1 MALPGLGLAVSLEPE
16 SQPSTI
22 HELEEGTEW
31 RFEIA
36 FGLEIEV
43 KVGQD
48 ISSAK
53 ETFKLTAMV

>member
-1 MALPGLGLAVSLEPE
+1 MALPGLGLVASLEPE

-36 FGLEIEV
+36 FGHEAEV

-53 ETFKLTAMV
+53 KTSN